1 MIFNLI
7 TFAVIAVILGMG
19 ILLMMMKYYDPR

>member
-7 TFAVIAVILGMG
+7 TFAVIAIILGMG

>member
-7 TFAVIAVILGMG
+7 TFIAIALILGMG